1 MQHTARHRDN
11 MYSFKKINALIV
23 CTALAIAFSFAPAFA
38 ATPKS
43 GSRCANFGESIIAS
57 GKKFT
62 CLMVG
67 SKQVWNKGTKVK
79 VETKSTISN
88 TKLSLAEFVA
98 SANSAKNN
106 SLNQIPNFD
115 SSATVRITPVQSN
128 LLAHFVTANSEKKFS
143 FIGPTP
149 LPETDPGR
157 AGAVSL
163 ITKDQRA
170 VYQSQSA
177 LPPWAATFKFTTTD
191 PQGRFV
197 VVTSGQSNQGDR
209 NYSWR
214 LVFKSNA
221 NSWKYQSIAGTTH
234 AIDGKK
240 NFDEVS
246 LGAPG
251 TYSLHL
257 EFDNSTTFY
266 GIGTNDEATSIT
278 TESNFSTPR
287 VVVLGDSWV
296 YPVFNETNPVHVWDA
311 FPGALSWLTGWNVI
325 SSGVRGQGY
334 LQVAAGETYK
344 NRVVRDLVPQN
355 PDVVIF
361 TGSPNDHCEFCTY
374 TDQQIASEMGNAIK
388 SLRQANP
395 SILIIACS
403 PFEGSPTQAQAM
415 QAVAVAAGIPFI
427 NFIALPLFDSNNNG
441 KGQLGRGHPSRLGSA
456 YIANQLLKS
465 LSELK

>member
-1 MQHTARHRDN
+1 M
-11 MYSFKKINALIV
+11 
-23 CTALAIAFSFAPAFA
+23 
-38 ATPKS
+38 
-43 GSRCANFGESIIAS
+43 
-57 GKKFT
+57 
-62 CLMVG
+62 
-67 SKQVWNKGTKVK
+67 VWNQGTKVK
-79 VETKSTISN
+79 VETNSTISN
-88 TKLSLAEFVA
+88 PKLSLAEFIA
-98 SANSAKNN
+98 SANSARNN
-106 SLNQIPNFD
+106 SLNQIPNLD
-115 SSATVRITPVQSN
+115 SSGTVRIIPVQSN

-143 FIGPTP
+143 FLGPTP
-149 LPETDPGR
+149 LSETDPGR

-163 ITKDQRA
+163 VTKDQRA

-209 NYSWR
+209 PYSWR
-214 LVFKSNA
+214 LVFKSSSSSSS
-221 NSWKYQSIAGTTH
+221 SWKYQSISGTTH

-251 TYSLHL
+251 TYSLRL
-257 EFDNSTTFY
+257 EFDSSTTFY
-266 GIGTNDEATSIT
+266 GVGTNDETISVTA
-278 TESNFSTPR
+278 ESNFSTPR
-287 VVVLGDSWV
+287 VVVFGDSWV

-325 SSGVRGQGY
+325 SSGVPGQGY

-344 NRVVRDLVPQN
+344 NRVARDLVPQN

-361 TGSPNDHCEFCTY
+361 TGSPNDHCQFCTY
-374 TDQQIASEMGNAIK
+374 TDQQIANEMSNVIK
-388 SLRQANP
+388 LLQKASPN
-395 SILIIACS
+395 ILIVACS
-403 PFEGSPTQAQAM
+403 PFEGSPSQAQAM

-441 KGQLGRGHPSRLGSA
+441 KGQLGRGHPSRLGSS

>member
-1 MQHTARHRDN
+1 
-11 MYSFKKINALIV
+11 
-23 CTALAIAFSFAPAFA
+23 
-38 ATPKS
+38 
-43 GSRCANFGESIIAS
+43 
-57 GKKFT
+57 
-62 CLMVG
+62 MVG

-98 SANSAKNN
+98 NANSAKNN
-106 SLNQIPNFD
+106 SLNQIPNLD
-115 SSATVRITPVQSN
+115 SSVTVRITPVQSN

-209 NYSWR
+209 PYSWR
-214 LVFKSNA
+214 LVFKSSA

-234 AIDGKK
+234 ANDGKK

-246 LGAPG
+246 LGSPG
-251 TYSLHL
+251 TYSLRL
-257 EFDNSTTFY
+257 EFESLTTFY
-266 GIGTNDEATSIT
+266 GVGTNDETTSVT
-278 TESNFSTPR
+278 ADSNFLTPR
-287 VVVLGDSWV
+287 VVVFGDSWV

-325 SSGVRGQGY
+325 SSGVPGQGY

-344 NRVVRDLVPQN
+344 NRVARDLVPQN

-361 TGSPNDHCEFCTY
+361 TGSPNDHCQFCTY
-374 TDQQIASEMGNAIK
+374 TDQQIANEMGNVIK
-388 SLRQANP
+388 SLQKANP
-395 SILIIACS
+395 NILIVACS
-403 PFEGSPTQAQAM
+403 PFDGSHTQAQAM

-427 NFIALPLFDSNNNG
+427 NFVAQPLFDANNNG

>member
-1 MQHTARHRDN
+1 M
-11 MYSFKKINALIV
+11 
-23 CTALAIAFSFAPAFA
+23 
-38 ATPKS
+38 
-43 GSRCANFGESIIAS
+43 
-57 GKKFT
+57 
-62 CLMVG
+62 
-67 SKQVWNKGTKVK
+67 VWNKGTKVK
-79 VETKSTISN
+79 VETNSTISN
-88 TKLSLAEFVA
+88 PKLSLAEFIA
-98 SANSAKNN
+98 SANSARNN
-106 SLNQIPNFD
+106 SLNQIPNLD
-115 SSATVRITPVQSN
+115 TSGTVRIIPVQSN

-143 FIGPTP
+143 FLGPTP
-149 LPETDPGR
+149 LSETDPGR

-163 ITKDQRA
+163 VTKDQRA

-209 NYSWR
+209 PYSWR
-214 LVFKSNA
+214 LVFKSSSSSSS
-221 NSWKYQSIAGTTH
+221 SWKYQSISGTTH

-251 TYSLHL
+251 TYSLRL
-257 EFDNSTTFY
+257 EFDSSTTFY
-266 GIGTNDEATSIT
+266 GVGTNDETISVTA
-278 TESNFSTPR
+278 ESNFSTPR
-287 VVVLGDSWV
+287 VVVFGDSWV

-325 SSGVRGQGY
+325 SSGVPGQGY

-344 NRVVRDLVPQN
+344 NRVARDLVPQN

-361 TGSPNDHCEFCTY
+361 TGSPNDHCQFCTY
-374 TDQQIASEMGNAIK
+374 TDQQIANEMSNVIK
-388 SLRQANP
+388 LLQKASPN
-395 SILIIACS
+395 ILIVACS
-403 PFEGSPTQAQAM
+403 PFEGSPSQAQAM

-441 KGQLGRGHPSRLGSA
+441 KGQLGRGHPSRLGSS